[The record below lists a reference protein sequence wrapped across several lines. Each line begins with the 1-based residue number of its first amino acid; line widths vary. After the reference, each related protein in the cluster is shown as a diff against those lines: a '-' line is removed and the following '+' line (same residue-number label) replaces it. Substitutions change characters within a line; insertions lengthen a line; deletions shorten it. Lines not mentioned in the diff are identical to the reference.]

1 MHDLRK
7 MNQAMEH
14 RGQDDHGLWS
24 NNTIGVA
31 HNRLAILDRSSLA
44 KQPMVS
50 DDGRYILIYN
60 GEMYNFR
67 ELREELKKLGRKIES
82 SGDTEVLFEAL
93 SFWGIEAIKRFNG
106 MFAFAFYDL
115 TLQKLYLGRDRYGV
129 KPLYYAFLGET
140 LVFAS
145 EEKAFKNIS
154 FFSMGIDTEALV
166 EYFTFQNVITEK
178 TFYRGIS
185 LVPAGSYLELQVDSN
200 EFRHSIK
207 KYWDFDFCEN
217 NELSNQKDVEDET
230 ERLLIQAV
238 RRNLLSDVE
247 IAQYLSGG
255 IDTGLIASIATQET
269 AGMKSFT
276 VGFDVHNVRGLE
288 MGFDER
294 VHALEIARSLGMEYS
309 DYVVKPGDL
318 QDALVPLTW
327 AIDTPRVGQ
336 SYPNFYAAKLAS
348 KKVKI
353 VLSGT
358 GSDEIFAGYPWRY
371 FLGKEFKNY
380 NDYAESYYNY
390 WQRLIKDEEKSSFF
404 EPIWK
409 DINHVETSVI
419 FRNILRGHGSD
430 FRKNQITVNNS
441 LYFEAKTFLAGL
453 LNIEDKIHMHFG
465 IENRVP
471 FLDNDLVD
479 FVMKLPLKFKLN
491 NTLHQYKLDE
501 NTIGDKKRLVSTEA
515 SGKLIL
521 QSIYKKRL
529 PDRGGWQKKQGF
541 AAPDESWFRNANF
554 GLIERELR
562 NKNNEIYNFVS
573 FSAVNAMLERHMSGR
588 RNMRLLIWSLLT
600 FKKWIDI
607 NL

>member
-1 MHDLRK
+1 M
-7 MNQAMEH
+7 
-14 RGQDDHGLWS
+14 
-24 NNTIGVA
+24 
-31 HNRLAILDRSSLA
+31 
-44 KQPMVS
+44 
-50 DDGRYILIYN
+50 
-60 GEMYNFR
+60 
-67 ELREELKKLGRKIES
+67 
-82 SGDTEVLFEAL
+82 L
-93 SFWGIEAIKRFNG
+93 S
-106 MFAFAFYDL
+106 Y
-115 TLQKLYLGRDRYGV
+115 
-129 KPLYYAFLGET
+129 
-140 LVFAS
+140 
-145 EEKAFKNIS
+145 
-154 FFSMGIDTEALV
+154 
-166 EYFTFQNVITEK
+166 
-178 TFYRGIS
+178 
-185 LVPAGSYLELQVDSN
+185 
-200 EFRHSIK
+200 
-207 KYWDFDFCEN
+207 
-217 NELSNQKDVEDET
+217 
-230 ERLLIQAV
+230 
-238 RRNLLSDVE
+238 
-247 IAQYLSGG
+247 
-255 IDTGLIASIATQET
+255 
-269 AGMKSFT
+269 
-276 VGFDVHNVRGLE
+276 
-288 MGFDER
+288 
-294 VHALEIARSLGMEYS
+294 
-309 DYVVKPGDL
+309 
-318 QDALVPLTW
+318 LTW

-479 FVMKLPLKFKLN
+479 FVMKLPLEFKLN
-491 NTLHQYKLDE
+491 TNLHQYKLDE
-501 NTIGDKKRLVSTEA
+501 NTIGDKKRLVSTDA

-554 GLIERELR
+554 SLIEKELR

-573 FSAVNAMLERHMSGR
+573 FSAVNAMLEHHMSGR

>member
-1 MHDLRK
+1 
-7 MNQAMEH
+7 
-14 RGQDDHGLWS
+14 
-24 NNTIGVA
+24 
-31 HNRLAILDRSSLA
+31 
-44 KQPMVS
+44 MVS

-60 GEMYNFR
+60 GELYNFR

-82 SGDTEVLFEAL
+82 SGDTEVLLEAL

-207 KYWDFDFCEN
+207 KYWDFNFCEN
-217 NELSNQKDVEDET
+217 NELSNQKDVEDEI

-255 IDTGLIASIATQET
+255 IDTGLIASIAAQET

-276 VGFDVHNVRGLE
+276 VGFDVHNVSGLE

-309 DYVVKPGDL
+309 DYVVKSGDL

-479 FVMKLPLKFKLN
+479 FVMKLPLEFKLN
-491 NTLHQYKLDE
+491 TNLHQYKLDE